1 MRWLAAALQ
10 NLARLQIERPWWIVL
25 ATLVSLLPAGWAAS
39 QLSLRTS
46 FSELLPD
53 NKASVVEMRR
63 LKSRLARDATLTVTA
78 EGELEALKHFV
89 DVVSP
94 RIRALGPEK
103 VVGVEDGTR
112 EMREFFRAHKHLYA
126 DLEDIEKLHADVLE
140 RYEYEVGK
148 QTGASLDLFDDE
160 EEEDEDAPP
169 PITGDSLKERF
180 GKKVEA
186 AEKKQRGVDG
196 YYIGEDGTFAA
207 ILVRTPFGTGD
218 ERGLALRAEIEAI
231 IAELTPSEIDPSIR
245 VGFTG
250 NLITGAE
257 LHATIKN
264 DLVHV
269 GTWGVSLILVV
280 VFLFFMRLR
289 TLAAMGIT
297 IAVGCLWAF
306 GAANFTVGHLNS
318 ATGFLVS
325 IIAGNGIN
333 FGIIYMA
340 RYGEARRDGD
350 DEAEA
355 IRVSHRDT
363 YAATLA
369 AAAAAAIA
377 YGSLSV
383 TDFRGFKHFGL
394 IGGVGMGLCWVATYW
409 FLPACLVLME
419 RVRPWTTDGKITL
432 ADRVAGAYG
441 RPFAWLASRAPRIV
455 TVAGVISGVAA
466 CVLTVGYF
474 SEDPLETNLRT
485 IKNKP
490 TGKSDSVKLSL
501 RVDKIV
507 GRSGQGGKAIV
518 VDDLEQVRPLLAELE
533 RRRTSAPADA
543 VPFERTLSIYDLL
556 PQDQERKLELLT
568 EIDDRI
574 RRSRRR
580 KFLTPDKWK
589 EIEPHIPKELRP
601 IGMADLPEQVVRPF
615 QEKDGTRGRVVYLV
629 PKIGRSV
636 YDAKYVDIFAA
647 SFREVELPNGDVIRG
662 SGDPVIFSDMFQS
675 VREDAPKAVAVSL
688 LGTFVVL
695 LIAFRAG
702 AAAWL
707 SLAALGLGIAWLV
720 AILSLAGIKLNFLNF
735 VALPISIGVGSD
747 YVVNVMKR
755 RQLEDDVDLSR
766 LIVETG
772 GAVVLCSLTTT
783 VGYLSLLIS
792 INGAV
797 SSFGLAAA
805 LGEVTTLLAA
815 MLVLPAALFWL
826 AQRPVAAHSPSK

>member
-1 MRWLAAALQ
+1 MKWLAAALQ
-10 NLARLQIERPWWIVL
+10 SLARLQIRRPWWIAL
-25 ATLVSLLPAGWAAS
+25 ATLISLVPAGWAAS
-39 QLSLRTS
+39 TLTLRTS
-46 FSELLPD
+46 FSELLPE
-53 NKASVVEMRR
+53 NKPSVVEMRR

-78 EGELEALKHFV
+78 EGELEQLKHFV
-89 DVVSP
+89 DVLSP
-94 RIRALGPEK
+94 RIRELGPDK
-103 VVGVEDGTR
+103 VVAVEDGTR
-112 EMREFFRAHKHLYA
+112 EMRAFFRENKHLYA
-126 DLEDIEKLHADVLE
+126 DLEDIEQLHDDVLE
-140 RYEYEVGK
+140 RYDYEVGK
-148 QTGASLDLFDDE
+148 QTGASLFGDDE
-160 EEEDEDAPP
+160 YAPP
-169 PITGDSLKERF
+169 PITAESLKKRF
-180 GKKVEA
+180 QKKVDA

-218 ERGLALRAEIEAI
+218 ERGLDLRREIEAI

-269 GTWGVSLILVV
+269 GAWGVALILLV
-280 VFLFFMRLR
+280 VFLFFMRVR
-289 TLAAMGIT
+289 TLFAMGLT
-297 IAVGCLWAF
+297 IAVGCVWAF
-306 GAANFTVGHLNS
+306 GAASFTVGYLNS

-340 RYGEARRDGD
+340 RYGEARREGA

-363 YAATLA
+363 HAATLA
-369 AAAAAAIA
+369 AAMAAAIA

-383 TDFRGFKHFGL
+383 TDFRGFKHFGV
-394 IGGVGMGLCWVATYW
+394 IGGVGMALCWVATYW

-419 RVRPWTTDGKITL
+419 RVRPWTTDGKATL

-441 RPFAWLASRAPRIV
+441 KPFAWLASRAPRVV
-455 TVAGVISGVAA
+455 TVAGLVSGVGAV
-466 CVLTVGYF
+466 VLTVGYF

-490 TGKSDSVKLSL
+490 TGRSDSVALSL

-518 VDDLEQVRPLLAELE
+518 VDDIAQVKPLLAELE
-533 RRRTSAPADA
+533 RRRASAPPDA
-543 VPFERTLSIYDLL
+543 IPFERTLSIYDLL
-556 PQDQERKLELLT
+556 PKDQERKLELLA

-574 RRSRRR
+574 QRARRR
-580 KFLTPDKWK
+580 HFITAEKYA
-589 EIEPHIPKELRP
+589 EIEKNIPKELHS
-601 IGMADLPEQVVRPF
+601 IGIGDLPDQVARPF
-615 QEKDGTRGRVVYLV
+615 EEKDGTRGRVVYLV
-629 PKIGRSV
+629 PKKGRSV

-647 SFREVELPNGDVIRG
+647 SFRRVELPNGDVIHG

-688 LGTFVVL
+688 LGTFIVL
-695 LIAFRAG
+695 LFAFRG
-702 AAAWL
+702 GVAAWL
-707 SLAALGLGIAWLV
+707 SLATLGLGIAWLV

-747 YVVNVMKR
+747 YVLNVMKR
-755 RQLEDDVDLSR
+755 RQLEGDADLER
-766 LIVETG
+766 LMVETG

-783 VGYLSLLIS
+783 VGYLSLLLS

-805 LGEVTTLLAA
+805 LGEVTTLVAA
-815 MLVLPAALFWL
+815 MLVLPGALFWL
-826 AQRPVAAHSPSK
+826 SRRAPAARPELAHSRSK

>member
-10 NLARLQIERPWWIVL
+10 ALAARQIERPWWIVL
-25 ATLVSLLPAGWAAS
+25 VTLASLVPAGWAAS

-53 NKASVVEMRR
+53 NKPSVVEMRR
-63 LKSRLARDATLTVTA
+63 LKSRLARDTTLTVVGQ
-78 EGELEALKHFV
+78 GETEALKRFV
-89 DVVSP
+89 DALSP
-94 RIRALGPEK
+94 RIRALGPDK

-112 EMREFFRAHKHLYA
+112 EMRSFFSAHKHLYA
-126 DLEDIEKLHADVLE
+126 DLEDIERLHDDVIE
-140 RYEYEVGK
+140 RYNYEVGK
-148 QTGASLDLFDDE
+148 KTGAVFDLDDP
-160 EEEDEDAPP
+160 PP
-169 PITGDSLKERF
+169 PITAESLEKRF
-180 GKKVEA
+180 SKKAKA
-186 AEKKQRGVDG
+186 AEKKAKGTDG
-196 YYIGEDGTFAA
+196 YYIGEDGTFAV

-218 ERGLALRAEIEAI
+218 ERGLALKREIEGI
-231 IAELTPSEIDPSIR
+231 ITELTPEPIDPSIEI
-245 VGFTG
+245 GFTG

-257 LHATIKN
+257 LHQTIKS

-269 GTWGVSLILVV
+269 GVWGVSLILVV
-280 VFLFFMRLR
+280 VLFFFMRLR
-289 TLAAMGIT
+289 TLLAMGIT
-297 IAVGCLWAF
+297 IAVGCVWAF

-340 RYGEARRDGD
+340 RYGEARRDGTTAT
-350 DEAEA
+350 EG
-355 IRVSHRDT
+355 IRIAHRDT

-394 IGGVGMGLCWVATYW
+394 IGGVGMGLCWLATYW
-409 FLPACLVLME
+409 LLPACLVLME
-419 RVRPWTTDGKITL
+419 RVKPWASDGKSRWT
-432 ADRVAGAYG
+432 DRVAGAYG
-441 RPFAWLASRAPRIV
+441 KPFAWIASRMPRLV
-455 TVAGVISGVAA
+455 TVLGIVSGIGA
-466 CVLTVGYF
+466 CWLTYGYF
-474 SEDPLETNLRT
+474 AEDPLETNLRT
-485 IKNKP
+485 INNKP
-490 TGKSDSVKLSL
+490 KGKSDSVKLSL

-518 VDDLEQVRPLLAELE
+518 VDRLDQVKPLLAELA
-533 RRRTSAPADA
+533 RRRSTAPPDA
-543 VPFERTLSIYDLL
+543 IPFERTISIYDLL
-556 PQDQERKLELLT
+556 PKEQERKLELLT
-568 EIDDRI
+568 EIDDRLKRAKK
-574 RRSRRR
+574 RRFVSEEQWED
-580 KFLTPDKWK
+580 LQ
-589 EIEPHIPKELRP
+589 PHLPEELRP
-601 IGMADLPEQVVRPF
+601 IGIDDLPEQVARPF
-615 QEKDGTRGRVVYLV
+615 MERDGTRGRVVYLV
-629 PKIGRSV
+629 PKKGRSV

-647 SFREVELPNGDVIRG
+647 SFREVKLPNGEIIRG

-688 LGTFVVL
+688 LGTFLVL
-695 LIAFRAG
+695 VIAFRAG

-720 AILSLAGIKLNFLNF
+720 AILALAGIKLNFLNF

-755 RQLEDDVDLSR
+755 RQLEGGEDFRR

-783 VGYLSLLIS
+783 VGYLSLLLS

-826 AQRPVAAHSPSK
+826 AQSRSK

>member
-10 NLARLQIERPWWIVL
+10 SLAARQIERPWWVVLVTL
-25 ATLVSLLPAGWAAS
+25 ATLLPAGWAAS

-63 LKSRLARDATLTVTA
+63 LKSRLAQDTTLTVVGQGQDT
-78 EGELEALKHFV
+78 EALKRFV
-89 DVVSP
+89 DALAP
-94 RIRALGPEK
+94 RIRALGPDK
-103 VVGVEDGTR
+103 VVNVETGTR
-112 EMREFFRAHKHLYA
+112 ELRAFFTENKHLYA
-126 DLEDIEKLHADVLE
+126 DLEDIQKLHDEVIE
-140 RYEYEVGK
+140 RYNYEVGK
-148 QTGASLDLFDDE
+148 KTGAVFDLDDP
-160 EEEDEDAPP
+160 PP
-169 PITGDSLKERF
+169 PITAETLKERF
-180 GKKVEA
+180 DKKTEA
-186 AEKKQRGVDG
+186 AEKKAKGVDG
-196 YYIGEDGTFAA
+196 YYIGEDGTFAV

-218 ERGLALRAEIEAI
+218 ERGLALREEIEGI
-231 IAELTPSEIDPSIR
+231 VAELTPSDIDPSIE

-257 LHATIKN
+257 LHQTIKS

-269 GTWGVSLILVV
+269 GVWGVSLILVV
-280 VFLFFMRLR
+280 VLLFFMRLR
-289 TLAAMGIT
+289 TLLAMGIT
-297 IAVGCLWAF
+297 IAVGCVWAF
-306 GAANFTVGHLNS
+306 GAAHFTVGHLNS

-340 RYGEARRDGD
+340 RYGEARRDGASAT
-350 DEAEA
+350 EG
-355 IRVSHRDT
+355 IRIAHRDT

-409 FLPACLVLME
+409 LLPACLVLME
-419 RVRPWTTDGKITL
+419 RVKPWASARGVTWT
-432 ADRVAGAYG
+432 DRVAGAYG
-441 RPFAWLASRAPRIV
+441 KPFAWLSSRVPRLV
-455 TVAGVISGVAA
+455 TVIGIVSGIGASW
-466 CVLTVGYF
+466 LTYGYF
-474 SEDPLETNLRT
+474 AEDPLETNLRT
-485 IKNKP
+485 INNEP
-490 TGKSDSVKLSL
+490 QGESDSVKLSL
-501 RVDKIV
+501 RVDEIV

-518 VDDLEQVRPLLAELE
+518 VDRLDQVKPLLAELE
-533 RRRTSAPADA
+533 KRRSSAPPDA
-543 VPFERTLSIYDLL
+543 IPFDRTISVYDLL
-556 PQDQERKLELLT
+556 PEDQERKLELLR
-568 EIDDRI
+568 EIDDRLQ
-574 RRSRRR
+574 RAKRRR
-580 KFLTPDKWK
+580 FVTEEEWEDLR
-589 EIEPHIPKELRP
+589 PHIPAELEP
-601 IGMADLPEQVVRPF
+601 IGIEDLPEQVARPF
-615 QEKDGTRGRVVYLV
+615 MEKDGTRGRVVYLV
-629 PKIGRSV
+629 PTKGRSV

-647 SFREVELPNGDVIRG
+647 SFREVMLPSGEVIRG

-688 LGTFVVL
+688 LGTFLVL
-695 LIAFRAG
+695 VIAFRAG
-702 AAAWL
+702 TAAWL

-755 RQLEDDVDLSR
+755 RQLEGGEDFRR
-766 LIVETG
+766 LMVETG

-783 VGYLSLLIS
+783 VGYLSLLLS

-815 MLVLPAALFWL
+815 MLVLPAALFWI
-826 AQRPVAAHSPSK
+826 AQSRAGSASK